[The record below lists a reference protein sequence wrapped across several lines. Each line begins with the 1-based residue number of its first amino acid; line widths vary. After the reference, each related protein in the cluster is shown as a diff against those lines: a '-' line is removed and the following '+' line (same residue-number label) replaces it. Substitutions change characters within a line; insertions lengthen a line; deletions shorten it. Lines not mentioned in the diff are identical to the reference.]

1 VGRVGSVDSID
12 TGGFAPGTVLG
23 SRYRVIGLLGR
34 GGMGEVYRADD
45 LKLGQPVALKF
56 LPELLS
62 TDAVARERF
71 YSEVRLARQVSHPN
85 VCRVYDLAD
94 IEGRHCLS
102 MEYVDGEDLS
112 SLLKRIGRL
121 PQDKALEIARQLC
134 AGLAAAHDRG
144 VLHRDLKPSNVMID
158 GRGRVRITDFGLAVV
173 SGAGAADGETS
184 GTPAYMAPE
193 QLEGKSATVQ
203 SDLYALGLVLYEIS
217 TGRRAF
223 DAGSFEEFRRK
234 HAQEPPKAPSGFVAR
249 FDPAVERVILKC
261 LEKDPR
267 LRPSSAIQ
275 VASALPGGDPLAAAL
290 AAGETPSPEMVAAA
304 GEEGA
309 LAPAVAWGLLGAIV
323 AVVAI
328 VVGVSRYS
336 TDLALGPPGRNPDSL
351 SDRARDLV
359 RQFGYAEP
367 PADSSWWFFREYE
380 YLRYRALH
388 IPSPKRIREL
398 ATGEPG
404 PWSFFYRQSPRL
416 LAPTV
421 ETLIGPDSPLTGMVF
436 ASNPPNEIPG
446 MVTVNLDPNGRLRFF
461 RAVPPELDEPASSE
475 SKIDWEPVF
484 READLD
490 FRRFAATPPRW
501 VPTTPY
507 DNRAE
512 WEGTSVRHPDTPLHV
527 AAAGYRGRLV
537 YFASDGPWRLPLRGR
552 PFQGFGPIVGAV
564 MNIVL
569 FTLLAAAVV
578 LARRNLRLGRGDR
591 RGALRISAVVFF
603 ASMIAWLLRAHHV
616 PDLPRE
622 GSLLSMG
629 LGAALFESAFV
640 WLSYLALE
648 PHVRRRWPELLISW
662 NRLLTGRIRD
672 PLVGRDILVGSLLG
686 ATNAMLL
693 HSSNALPAWID
704 APGMTPVP
712 PSELMMRGTREAA
725 SFFVGRQNDAVFTA
739 VGIMFLFFLASS
751 IFRRRKWLGAIP
763 LGFLFFLLNVSG
775 ENLAIEIP
783 FAVLIATVLVFVVL
797 RFGLLAVA
805 VAGLVG
811 TLLRLSPITL
821 DFSRWYAGRSLF
833 TLAIVTALA
842 LIGFRFALGRRPVFG
857 METLETDA

>member
-1 VGRVGSVDSID
+1 
-12 TGGFAPGTVLG
+12 
-23 SRYRVIGLLGR
+23 
-34 GGMGEVYRADD
+34 MGEVYRADD

-56 LPELLS
+56 LPESLAN
-62 TDAVARERF
+62 DAVARERF

-85 VCRVYDLAD
+85 VCRVYDVAD

-158 GRGRVRITDFGLAVV
+158 GRGRVRITDFGLAVA
-173 SGAGAADGETS
+173 SEAAVTDGETS

-193 QLEGKSATVQ
+193 QLAGKSATVQ

-217 TGRRAF
+217 TGRKAF
-223 DAGSFEEFRRK
+223 DGATLEELRRK
-234 HAQEPPKAPSGFVAR
+234 HTQEPPTIPSRFVAG

-336 TDLALGPPGRNPDSL
+336 TDLALGPPGRSPDSL

-359 RQFGYAEP
+359 RQFGYPES
-367 PADSSWWFFREYE
+367 PADSSWWFSREYE
-380 YLRYRALH
+380 YLRYRAAH

-416 LAPTV
+416 LVPTV
-421 ETLIGPDSPLTGMVF
+421 GTLTGPSSELTGLVS
-436 ASNPPNEIPG
+436 ASNPPNEVSG
-446 MVTVNLDPNGRLRFF
+446 MVTVNLDPSGRLRSF
-461 RAVPPELDEPASSE
+461 RALPPELDESASSE
-475 SKIDWEPVF
+475 SKIDWEPLF

-490 FRRFAATPPRW
+490 LRRFAPTPPRW
-501 VPTTPY
+501 VPATPY
-507 DNRAE
+507 DSRAE
-512 WEGTSVRHPDTPLHV
+512 WEGTSARHPETPLHV
-527 AAAGYRGRLV
+527 TAAGYRGKLV
-537 YFASDGPWRLPLRGR
+537 YFAIAGPWER
-552 PFQGFGPIVGAV
+552 PFRREMPFRTMGPILGTV
-564 MNIVL
+564 MNIVV

-591 RGALRISAVVFF
+591 RGALRIATYVFL
-603 ASMIAWLLRAHHV
+603 ASMFAWLLRAHHV
-616 PDLPRE
+616 PDVPRE
-622 GSLLSMG
+622 GSLVSTG
-629 LGAALFESAFV
+629 LGGSLFGAVFV
-640 WLSYLALE
+640 WLSYVALE
-648 PHVRRRWPELLISW
+648 PYVRRRWPELLISW
-662 NRLLTGRIRD
+662 NRLLTGRLRD
-672 PLVGRDILVGSLLG
+672 PLVGRDILVGTLLG

-693 HSSNALPAWID
+693 HLSNALPAWID

-725 SFFVGRQNDAVFTA
+725 GFFIARQNDAVFAA
-739 VGIMFLFFLASS
+739 VGITFLFFLASS

-763 LGFLFFLLNVSG
+763 LGLLFFLLNVSG

-783 FAVLIATVLVFVVL
+783 FAVLIATILVFVVL

-833 TLAIVTALA
+833 ALAIVAALA
-842 LIGFRFALGRRPVFG
+842 LIGFRFALGGRPVLA
-857 METLETDA
+857 MTALETDG